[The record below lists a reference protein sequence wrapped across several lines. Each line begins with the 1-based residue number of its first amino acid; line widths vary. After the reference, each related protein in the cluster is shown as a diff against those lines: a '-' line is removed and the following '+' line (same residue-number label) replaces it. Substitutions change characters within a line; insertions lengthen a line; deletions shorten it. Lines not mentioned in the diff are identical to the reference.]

1 VPDKEK
7 PSTWKLR
14 LWEDPEKKVTR
25 AQLGKAAAALSPG
38 GFRGNRV
45 DIPSSD
51 LPVVKRKIRAEYK
64 KLNVDD
70 KDIPKW
76 VKESEMRKLVN
87 SVVTLEEAEVTAKG
101 VGKLTI
107 IKPGFNSSK
116 TRYYPKEV
124 LARDFKVFEGN
135 KMFADHPTEE
145 EEYTR
150 PERSIKDWVAVLTN
164 VAVRDDGA
172 LTGDYTVVEPWF
184 EAKLAKLRDAG
195 KLSELGVSIRAVGS
209 ASRQEIDGVETDYIE
224 RLVTARSV
232 DFVTFPGAGGNV
244 DLFESETEFD
254 VDLIDESTLRK
265 RRPDIVESIEGK
277 IKNEI
282 NLEVKTVEE
291 LNEKI
296 KSLEEQVANL
306 TKEKEELQAA
316 ESARVKV
323 EAKNAAQTKI
333 KEAVEKSGLPEITQK
348 RILARFAEAETAD
361 GIETAISDEKE
372 YLDTIR
378 ESGKPRNMGGNAKK
392 EEVSD
397 DELQESFKQF
407 LPEEQAKIA
416 ARGR

>member
-1 VPDKEK
+1 
-7 PSTWKLR
+7 
-14 LWEDPEKKVTR
+14 
-25 AQLGKAAAALSPG
+25 
-38 GFRGNRV
+38 
-45 DIPSSD
+45 
-51 LPVVKRKIRAEYK
+51 
-64 KLNVDD
+64 
-70 KDIPKW
+70 
-76 VKESEMRKLVN
+76 
-87 SVVTLEEAEVTAKG
+87 
-101 VGKLTI
+101 
-107 IKPGFNSSK
+107 
-116 TRYYPKEV
+116 
-124 LARDFKVFEGN
+124 
-135 KMFADHPTEE
+135 MFADHPTEE

-224 RLVTARSV
+224 RLVAARSV

-265 RRPDIVESIEGK
+265 RRPDMVESIEGK